1 MTDGTKSNVLRPVL
15 MLGGVVIVVVGALL
29 FWLQGGRVVSV
40 DDAMIGAAKL
50 PVSTDISGIVAAVA
64 VHEGQV
70 VHQGD
75 LLFSLD
81 DKPFRI
87 ARDAAQADLA
97 QTVLDVSAMK
107 QDYQRLLH
115 AAGAAEAKV
124 QADQASFNRYANLV
138 RGGSVTQSDYDD
150 ARFRLAADEQD
161 LARMRSDAQA
171 QLARLGGSADID
183 PAETPIYQR
192 ARARLD
198 EAERQL
204 AHTKLDAPFDGV
216 VTQVEAVQP
225 GMYLAAST
233 PAFALVATGN
243 VWVDGNP
250 KETELTHIRQGQ
262 SVSITVDA
270 YPGEV
275 WQGEVE
281 SIAPAAG
288 GQFSVLPAQNTSGN
302 WVKVVQRVP
311 LRVRIT
317 PRQDAPQLRAGMSVV
332 ADINT
337 GHVRH
342 LRDLF

>member
-1 MTDGTKSNVLRPVL
+1 MAGSTRSNVLRPIL
-15 MLGGVVIVVVGALL
+15 MVGGAVIVAGGALL
-29 FWLQGGRVVSV
+29 FWLHGGRTVSV

-50 PVSTDISGIVAAVA
+50 PVATDISGIVATVA

-70 VHQGD
+70 VHKGD
-75 LLFSLD
+75 LLFKLD

-87 ARDAAQADLA
+87 ARDAAKADLA
-97 QTVLDVSAMK
+97 QTVLDVGAMK
-107 QDYQRLLH
+107 RDYQRMVH
-115 AAGAAEAKV
+115 AAGASEAKV
-124 QADQASFNRYANLV
+124 DSDQASYTRYANLV

-150 ARFRLAADEQD
+150 VRFRLAADQQD

-171 QLARLGGSADID
+171 QLARLGGDADID
-183 PAETPIYQR
+183 PAETPTYQR

-204 AHTKLDAPFDGV
+204 SHTEVHAPFDGV

-233 PAFALVATGN
+233 PAFELVGN
-243 VWVDGNP
+243 GQVWVDGNP
-250 KETELTHIRQGQ
+250 KETELTFIHPGQ
-262 SVSITVDA
+262 TATITVDA

-281 SIAPAAG
+281 SIAPATGA
-288 GQFSVLPAQNTSGN
+288 QFSVLPAQNTSGN

-317 PRQDAPQLRAGMSVV
+317 PRPNAPDLRAGMSVEV
-332 ADINT
+332 EINT
-337 GHVRH
+337 GHVRS
-342 LRDLF
+342 LDDLF